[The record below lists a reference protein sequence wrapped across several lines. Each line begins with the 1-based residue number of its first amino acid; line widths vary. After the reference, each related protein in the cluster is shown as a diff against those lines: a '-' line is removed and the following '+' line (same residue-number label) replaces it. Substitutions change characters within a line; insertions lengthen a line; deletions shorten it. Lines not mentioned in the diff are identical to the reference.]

1 MVGVKSGCTAHS
13 KLQTPRPSGE
23 QAMKSPKA
31 KSRIPNRSLVVAGR
45 KTGVSLEDD
54 FWGALKEIAKERG
67 STVGALVT
75 GINADR
81 RNPNLSSAIRLFVL
95 DHCQEQFATLKGRK
109 PSA

>member
-1 MVGVKSGCTAHS
+1 VKS
-13 KLQTPRPSGE
+13 PN
-23 QAMKSPKA
+23 A
-31 KSRIPNRSLVVAGR
+31 KSSVLKRTIYVAGCQ
-45 KTGVSLEDD
+45 TGISLEPQ
-54 FWGALKEIAKERG
+54 FWEALKEIAKERG